1 MSTFK
6 KRINSIL
13 LKLFQNMEKEG
24 GPLLNFI
31 KISIILIPFKKSD
44 KNTLKKEN
52 LKTNYNIKYGSK
64 SNIKYY
70 SKLTKTIYSKNNT
83 MCPGSINS
91 RCARIVQY
99 YEIINLIHHGNRSKQ
114 KRLVNILKDKKKT
127 L

>member
-1 MSTFK
+1 
-6 KRINSIL
+6 
-13 LKLFQNMEKEG
+13 MEKEG
-24 GPLLNFI
+24 GSLINFI
-31 KISIILIPFKKSD
+31 KISIILIPLKKSD
-44 KNTLKKEN
+44 KNTPKKEN

-99 YEIINLIHHGNRSKQ
+99 YEIINLSHYGNRSKQ
-114 KRLVNILKDKKKT
+114 KRRVNILKDKKKT